1 MEVLLITFLASFLIW
16 FMFFGLVVHWFID
29 GKIKKE
35 QAFHAFLT
43 ALIAWAISEMMK
55 TLYPLPRPF
64 ILNGAKP
71 LTFTFPIDGGFP
83 SQHAAAAFAIGVT
96 LWLHDRK
103 IGLLYLLAALG
114 VGIGRILSNVHFPVD
129 VLVGAILG
137 STVAYFFER
146 LHIYKYLTGK

>member
-1 MEVLLITFLASFLIW
+1 MADIGYVALLLAL
-16 FMFFGLVVHWFID
+16 L
-29 GKIKKE
+29 
-35 QAFHAFLT
+35 AA
-43 ALIAWAISEMMK
+43 A
-55 TLYPLPRPF
+55 Y
-64 ILNGAKP
+64 
-71 LTFTFPIDGGFP
+71 
-83 SQHAAAAFAIGVT
+83 AAAAFAIGVT